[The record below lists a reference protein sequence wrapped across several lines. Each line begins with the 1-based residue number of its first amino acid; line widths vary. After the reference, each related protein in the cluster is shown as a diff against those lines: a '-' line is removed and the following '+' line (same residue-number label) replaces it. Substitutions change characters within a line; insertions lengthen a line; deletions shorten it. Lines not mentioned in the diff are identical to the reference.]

1 MTTPPFD
8 LERFVTA
15 QAPVHDIA
23 MNELRAGRKRSHWMW
38 FVFPQ
43 LAGLG
48 SSPMSQFYAI
58 VSADEARA
66 YLAHP
71 VLGPRLREAT
81 QIVTVSQ
88 ASSLPA
94 LLGGIDA
101 VKFQS
106 SMTLFA
112 QIAAPG
118 DTVFT
123 EALRRWCGGLPDART
138 LELLGA

>member
-1 MTTPPFD
+1 MTIPEFD

-15 QAPVHDIA
+15 QAPVYDLA

-38 FVFPQ
+38 FVYPQ
-43 LAGLG
+43 LVGLG
-48 SSPMSQFYAI
+48 SSPMSQFYAMA
-58 VSADEARA
+58 SAEEARA

-71 VLGPRLREAT
+71 LLGSRLREGT
-81 QIVTVSQ
+81 GIVTASQ
-88 ASSLPA
+88 TASLPA
-94 LLGGIDA
+94 LFGAIDA

-106 SMTLFA
+106 CMTLFA

-123 EALRRWCGGLPDART
+123 EALQRWCGGLPDTRT
-138 LELLGA
+138 LELLQV

>member
-23 MNELRAGRKRSHWMW
+23 MDELRAGRKRSHWMW

-43 LAGLG
+43 VAGLG

-58 VSADEARA
+58 GTADEARA
-66 YLAHP
+66 YLTHP

-81 QIVTVSQ
+81 EIVTASQ
-88 ASSLPA
+88 AGSLPA
-94 LLGGIDA
+94 VLGHIDA

-106 SMTLFA
+106 CMTLFA
-112 QIAAPG
+112 QVAAPG

-123 EALRRWCGGLPDART
+123 EALRRWCGGLPDTRT
-138 LELLGA
+138 LELLRE